1 MVCEELLSFEQGLC
15 CSMVYRVWAFISCG
29 KKCVAL
35 GTFSFVLKSKTCG
48 CQPRNAMKGMGC
60 TGEADQTSKAGQ
72 FLRLHHS
79 TRKRLHIQFFELLEA
94 SAA

>member
-35 GTFSFVLKSKTCG
+35 GTFSFVLESEKCG
-48 CQPRNAMKGMGC
+48 CQQRNAMNGMGY
-60 TGEADQTSKAGQ
+60 TGEAGQ
-72 FLRLHHS
+72 SRRGSFS
-79 TRKRLHIQFFELLEA
+79 FCYDV
-94 SAA
+94 